1 MKVSELY
8 ESTIFKGKNAKST
21 WVFLDIN
28 GVPFKKK
35 LRKDN
40 TGADFTMTDAKSA
53 RKVFNYLKNHKKI
66 NQNFNM
72 KIDRVKRWCM
82 WPIIQKEK

>member
-1 MKVSELY
+1 
-8 ESTIFKGKNAKST
+8 
-21 WVFLDIN
+21 VFLDIN

-53 RKVFNYLKNHKKI
+53 RKVFKYLKNHKKI
-66 NQNFNM
+66 NQNFDMELPKNSNII
-72 KIDRVKRWCM
+72 KISYK
-82 WPIIQKEK
+82 